1 MTNIKTLFAAA
12 LFSSVA
18 SISLA
23 QGSFVSLDK
32 GANVLVVKSAPAA
45 AKPKQHRSTQPT
57 KKSNKASL
65 HSKKSQKSEAAE
77 KKNSKGP
84 GLEAY

>member
-12 LFSSVA
+12 LLSTVA
-18 SISLA
+18 SIALA
-23 QGSFVSLDK
+23 QGSLASLDK
-32 GANVLVVKSAPAA
+32 GATAVVAKSTPVAV
-45 AKPKQHRSTQPT
+45 KPKQHRSTQPT

-65 HSKKSQKSEAAE
+65 HSKKSQKSQAAE

>member
-12 LFSSVA
+12 LLSTVA
-18 SISLA
+18 SIALA
-23 QGSFVSLDK
+23 QGPFVSLDS
-32 GANVLVVKSAPAA
+32 GANALAA
-45 AKPKQHRSTQPT
+45 KTAAATAKPKEHKSTHSR

-65 HSKKSQKSEAAE
+65 HSKKSQKSQAAD